1 MFYQANKLREFAD
14 EIDFKL
20 ELDPEVV
27 KESLRVGQKDVEKGD
42 GSYKIRPTVINDNP
56 LYSPLDPYENCKYCC
71 ANKLCCTNFAAF
83 VFNSRKLHSVRS
95 L

>member
-1 MFYQANKLREFAD
+1 MREFAD

-42 GSYKIRPTVINDNP
+42 GSYKIRPVVINDNP
-56 LYSPLDPYENCKYCC
+56 LYCPLNPYEN
-71 ANKLCCTNFAAF
+71 
-83 VFNSRKLHSVRS
+83 RKIKTCV
-95 L
+95 